1 MKIYFT
7 NQLSYNVSKL
17 QRTNFAGSNVMAIT
31 EFDLID
37 KSQGSVTRLLAINA
51 HAYIL
56 FCKIER
62 L

>member
-7 NQLSYNVSKL
+7 NQLSYIVSEL

-37 KSQGSVTRLLAINA
+37 KSQGSVTSIVNWS
-51 HAYIL
+51 I
-56 FCKIER
+56 KIEMDC
-62 L
+62 LQ